1 MLVFLRKASQ
11 TLFAKILLLLLVL
24 SFGVWGVS
32 ASLFS
37 NTSDT
42 VVAVGDQSVSS
53 ADFAFAYQRQ
63 VTDMSNRFGMQLTT
77 EQARAFGIESQVFS
91 QLAAGAALDQLAAD
105 MNLGLSQD
113 RLAQLIADDPAFKN
127 SGGNFDRALFSS
139 RLRNAGLREDDY
151 IEERSKVAIRS
162 QIVDATA
169 DGFVAPKVLI
179 DAIKAYRYENRDINY
194 ILLTNA
200 NIELIKAPDD
210 ATLAAWFETAKAGYR
225 APEYR
230 SFNYVKLEPS
240 DIADT
245 ASITDEQIREDYE
258 RRKAS
263 YEIAGTRTIEQLS
276 FENREMA
283 EAALEELLKGTS
295 FDQLVTDQGKT
306 AGDVLLGDFTRDRLP
321 DPTLAEAAFAVTA
334 EGGTTGVVDG
344 AFGPVILRVTNIK
357 EGRTQSLDE
366 VKEEIREALAE
377 QAAIADLT
385 AVHDQFEDLRAG
397 GSTLKE
403 AADQLQLQTVT
414 VTDIDRRG
422 LDSRETEVAGIPERD
437 KLLADVFSTEIGVE
451 ALPVTLGNN
460 GFIWFDVTDIKA
472 ERERELAEVREKAIA
487 DWTAEQQRIA
497 LGAKAES
504 LRQRIADGGNLEEVA
519 AELALAV
526 ESKAGITRRTEDAV
540 LGATAITAAFSG
552 PQGTVA
558 TASGADPST
567 QILLTVTAVR
577 DQPTGGVPL
586 NEDEQ
591 IAQVANSAGDDILDQ
606 MVGQLQ
612 SEYGVTINQ
621 ALAQQAIV
629 R

>member
-210 ATLAAWFETAKAGYR
+210 ATLAAWFETTKSGYR

-283 EAALEELLKGTS
+283 EAALEELQKGTS

-357 EGRTQSLDE
+357 EGRTQSLEE

-451 ALPVTLGNN
+451 ALPVTMGSN

-552 PQGTVA
+552 PQSTVA

>member
-63 VTDMSNRFGMQLTT
+63 VADMSNRFGMQLTT

-200 NIELIKAPDD
+200 NIDLIKAPDD
-210 ATLAAWFETAKAGYR
+210 ATLAAWFETTKSGYR

-283 EAALEELLKGTS
+283 EAALEELQKGTS

-321 DPTLAEAAFAVTA
+321 DPTDRKS
-334 EGGTTGVVDG
+334 VV
-344 AFGPVILRVTNIK
+344 
-357 EGRTQSLDE
+357 
-366 VKEEIREALAE
+366 
-377 QAAIADLT
+377 
-385 AVHDQFEDLRAG
+385 
-397 GSTLKE
+397 
-403 AADQLQLQTVT
+403 
-414 VTDIDRRG
+414 
-422 LDSRETEVAGIPERD
+422 
-437 KLLADVFSTEIGVE
+437 
-451 ALPVTLGNN
+451 
-460 GFIWFDVTDIKA
+460 
-472 ERERELAEVREKAIA
+472 
-487 DWTAEQQRIA
+487 
-497 LGAKAES
+497 
-504 LRQRIADGGNLEEVA
+504 
-519 AELALAV
+519 
-526 ESKAGITRRTEDAV
+526 
-540 LGATAITAAFSG
+540 
-552 PQGTVA
+552 
-558 TASGADPST
+558 
-567 QILLTVTAVR
+567 
-577 DQPTGGVPL
+577 
-586 NEDEQ
+586 
-591 IAQVANSAGDDILDQ
+591 
-606 MVGQLQ
+606 
-612 SEYGVTINQ
+612 
-621 ALAQQAIV
+621 
-629 R
+629 

>member
-1 MLVFLRKASQ
+1 MLVFMRKASQ
-11 TLFAKILLLLLVL
+11 TVFAKTLLLLLVV

-42 VVAVGDQSVSS
+42 VVAVGDQTVSTS
-53 ADFAFAYQRQ
+53 DFAFAYQRQ
-63 VTDMSNRFGMQLTT
+63 VADMSNRFGMQLTT
-77 EQARAFGIESQVFS
+77 EQARAFGIEAQVFS

-127 SGGNFDRALFSS
+127 SAGTFDRGLFSS

-169 DGFVAPKVLI
+169 DGFVAPKVLV
-179 DAIKAYRYENRDINY
+179 DAIKTYRYENRDINY
-194 ILLTNA
+194 LLLTNA
-200 NIELIKAPDD
+200 NIEPVKAPDD
-210 ATLAAWFETAKAGYR
+210 ATITAWFETTKSGYR

-230 SFNYVKLEPS
+230 SFNYVKLEPA
-240 DIADT
+240 DIADK
-245 ASITDEQIREDYE
+245 AAITDEQIREDYE

-276 FENREMA
+276 FESREMA
-283 EAALEELLKGTS
+283 DAAFQALQDGTS
-295 FDQLVTDQGKT
+295 FDQLVADQGKT

-321 DPTLAEAAFAVTA
+321 DPALAEAAFGVTT

-344 AFGPVILRVTNIK
+344 ALGPVILRITNIK
-357 EGRTQSLDE
+357 EGRTRSLDE

-377 QAAIADLT
+377 SAAIADIT
-385 AVHDQFEDLRAG
+385 TVHDQFEDLRAG

-403 AADQLQLQTVT
+403 AADQLKLKTAT

-422 LDSRETEVAGIPERD
+422 LDNRETEVSGIPEKD
-437 KLLADVFSTEIGVE
+437 KLLAEVFRTDIGVE
-451 ALPVTLGNN
+451 ALPVNLGNN
-460 GFIWFDVTDIKA
+460 GFIWFEVTDIKA
-472 ERERELAEVREKAIA
+472 ERDRELAEVREKAVA

-504 LRQRIADGGNLEEVA
+504 LRQRVADGGKLEDIA
-519 AELALAV
+519 AELGLAV
-526 ESKAGITRRTEDAV
+526 ESKAGITRRSEDAV
-540 LGATAITAAFSG
+540 LGPTAITAAFSG

-586 NEDEQ
+586 GDDEQ
-591 IAQVANSAGDDILDQ
+591 INQIANTVGDDILDQ

-612 SEYGVTINQ
+612 SEYGVTFNQ

>member
-127 SGGNFDRALFSS
+127 SGGSFDRALFSS

-210 ATLAAWFETAKAGYR
+210 ATLAAWFETTKSGYR

-283 EAALEELLKGTS
+283 EAALEELQKGTS

-366 VKEEIREALAE
+366 VREEIREALAE

-437 KLLADVFSTEIGVE
+437 KLLTDVFRTEIGVE

-567 QILLTVTAVR
+567 QILLMVTAVR

>member
-210 ATLAAWFETAKAGYR
+210 ATLAAWFETTKSGYR

-283 EAALEELLKGTS
+283 EAAREELQKGTS

-321 DPTLAEAAFAVTA
+321 DPALAEAAFAVTA
-334 EGGTTGVVDG
+334 EGGTTDVVDG

-366 VKEEIREALAE
+366 VKEEIRVALAE

-422 LDSRETEVAGIPERD
+422 LDNRETEVAGIPERD
-437 KLLADVFSTEIGVE
+437 KLLTDVFRTEIGVE

-472 ERERELAEVREKAIA
+472 ERDRELAEVRERAIA

-497 LGAKAES
+497 LGAKAEG
-504 LRQRIADGGNLEEVA
+504 LRQRVADGGNLEDVA
-519 AELALAV
+519 AELGLAV

-558 TASGADPST
+558 TASGGDPST
-567 QILLTVTAVR
+567 QILMTVTAVR
-577 DQPTGGVPL
+577 DQPTSGVPL

>member
-1 MLVFLRKASQ
+1 MLVILRKASR
-11 TLFAKILLLLLVL
+11 TLFAKILLLLLVV
-24 SFGVWGVS
+24 SFGVWGIS

-42 VVAVGDQSVSS
+42 VIAVGDQSVSS
-53 ADFAFAYQRQ
+53 SDFAFAYQRQ
-63 VTDMSNRFGMQLTT
+63 VADMSNRFGMQLTT
-77 EQARAFGIESQVFS
+77 EQARAFGIEAQVFS
-91 QLAAGAALDQLAAD
+91 QLSAGAALDQLASD

-127 SGGNFDRALFSS
+127 AAGSFDRALFSS
-139 RLRNAGLREDDY
+139 RLRSAGLREDDY
-151 IEERSKVAIRS
+151 IEERSRVAIRS

-169 DGFVAPKVLI
+169 DGFVAPKVLV
-179 DAIKAYRYENRDINY
+179 DALKVYRYENRDINY
-194 ILLTNA
+194 LLLTNA
-200 NIELIKAPDD
+200 NIEPVKAPDD
-210 ATLAAWFETAKAGYR
+210 ATLAAWFETTKSGYR

-230 SFNYVKLEPS
+230 SFNYVKLEPA
-240 DIADT
+240 DIADK
-245 ASITDEQIREDYE
+245 ASVTDEQIREDYE

-283 EAALEELLKGTS
+283 EAALQELQNGTS

-306 AGDVLLGDFTRDRLP
+306 AGDVLLGEFTRERLP
-321 DPTLAEAAFAVTA
+321 DPALADAAFAVTT

-344 AFGPVILRVTNIK
+344 ALGPVIMRITNIK
-357 EGRTQSLDE
+357 DSRTRSLDE
-366 VKEEIREALAE
+366 VKEEIRTALAE
-377 QAAIADLT
+377 SAAIADIT
-385 AVHDQFEDLRAG
+385 TVHDQFEDLRAG

-403 AADQLQLQTVT
+403 AADQLKLKTAT

-422 LDSRETEVAGIPERD
+422 LDTRETEVAGIPERD
-437 KLLADVFSTEIGVE
+437 KLLTEVFRTDIGVE
-451 ALPVTLGNN
+451 ALPVNLGNN

-472 ERERELAEVREKAIA
+472 ERDRELSEVRERAVA
-487 DWTAEQQRIA
+487 DWTAEQQRAA

-504 LRQRIADGGNLEEVA
+504 LRKRLADGAKLEDIA
-519 AELALAV
+519 TELGLAV
-526 ESKAGITRRTEDAV
+526 ESKAGLTRRSDDAV
-540 LGATAITAAFSG
+540 LGPTAVTAAFSG

-567 QILLTVTAVR
+567 QILLVVTEVR

-591 IAQVANSAGDDILDQ
+591 IAQVANAAGDDILDQ

-621 ALAQQAIV
+621 TLAQQAIV

>member
-210 ATLAAWFETAKAGYR
+210 ATLAAWFETTKSGYR

-240 DIADT
+240 DIANT

-283 EAALEELLKGTS
+283 EAALEELQKGTS

-451 ALPVTLGNN
+451 ALPVTMGSN

>member
-210 ATLAAWFETAKAGYR
+210 ATLAAWFETTKSGYR

-230 SFNYVKLEPS
+230 SFNYVKLAPS

-283 EAALEELLKGTS
+283 EAALEELQKGTS

-422 LDSRETEVAGIPERD
+422 LDSRETEVAGIPEQD
-437 KLLADVFSTEIGVE
+437 KLLADVFRTEIGVE
-451 ALPVTLGNN
+451 ALPVTMGSS

>member
-1 MLVFLRKASQ
+1 MLVILRKASQ
-11 TLFAKILLLLLVL
+11 TVFAKILLLLLVV

-42 VVAVGDQSVSS
+42 VVAVGDQTVSS
-53 ADFAFAYQRQ
+53 NDFAFAYQRQ
-63 VTDMSNRFGMQLTT
+63 VTDLSNRFGTQLTT
-77 EQARAFGIESQVFS
+77 EQARAFGVEAQVFS

-127 SGGNFDRALFSS
+127 AAGNFDRALFSS
-139 RLRNAGLREDDY
+139 RLRSAGLREDDY
-151 IEERSKVAIRS
+151 IQERSRVAIRS

-179 DAIKAYRYENRDINY
+179 DALKAYRYENRDINY
-194 ILLTNA
+194 LLLTNA
-200 NIELIKAPDD
+200 NIEPVKAPDD
-210 ATLAAWFETAKAGYR
+210 ATLAAWFETTKSGYR

-230 SFNYVKLEPS
+230 SFNYVKLEPA
-240 DIADT
+240 DIADK
-245 ASITDEQIREDYE
+245 AAITDDQIREDYE
-258 RRKAS
+258 RRKAA

-276 FENREMA
+276 FESREMA
-283 EAALEELLKGTS
+283 EAALQELSNGTS
-295 FDQLVTDQGKT
+295 FDQLVADQGKT

-321 DPTLAEAAFAVTA
+321 DAALADAAFAVTA
-334 EGGTTGVVDG
+334 EGGTTPVVDG
-344 AFGPVILRVTNIK
+344 ALGPVIMRITNIK
-357 EGRTQSLDE
+357 EGRTRSLDE

-377 QAAIADLT
+377 SAAITDIT
-385 AVHDQFEDLRAG
+385 TVHDQFEDLRAG

-403 AADQLQLQTVT
+403 AADQLKLQTVT

-422 LDSRETEVAGIPERD
+422 LDTRETEVADIPQRD
-437 KLLADVFSTEIGVE
+437 ALLAEVFRTDIGVE
-451 ALPVTLGNN
+451 ALPVNLGNN

-472 ERERELAEVREKAIA
+472 ERDRALAEVREKAVA

-504 LRQRIADGGNLEEVA
+504 LRKRIADGGKLEDVA
-519 AELALAV
+519 TELGLAV
-526 ESKAGITRRTEDAV
+526 ESKAGITRRSEDAV
-540 LGATAITAAFSG
+540 LGPTAINAAFSG

-577 DQPTGGVPL
+577 DQPTSGVPL

-591 IAQVANSAGDDILDQ
+591 IAQVANAAGDDILDQ
-606 MVGQLQ
+606 MVNQLQ
-612 SEYGVTINQ
+612 SEYGVTFNQ

>member
-1 MLVFLRKASQ
+1 MLVFLRKASR

-63 VTDMSNRFGMQLTT
+63 VADMSNRFGMQLTT

-127 SGGNFDRALFSS
+127 SAGNFDRALFSS

-210 ATLAAWFETAKAGYR
+210 ATLAAWFETTKSGYR

-240 DIADT
+240 DIADK

-258 RRKAS
+258 RRKSS

-283 EAALEELLKGTS
+283 EAAVEELQKGTS

-306 AGDVLLGDFTRDRLP
+306 ASDVLLGDFTRDRLP
-321 DPTLAEAAFAVTA
+321 DPALAAAAFAVTA
-334 EGGTTGVVDG
+334 EGGTTDVVDG
-344 AFGPVILRVTNIK
+344 ALGPVILRVTNIK

-385 AVHDQFEDLRAG
+385 SVHDQFEDLRAG

-403 AADQLQLQTVT
+403 AADQLRLQTVT

-437 KLLADVFSTEIGVE
+437 KLLADVFRTEIGIE
-451 ALPVTLGNN
+451 ALPVTMGNN

-472 ERERELAEVREKAIA
+472 ERDRELAEVREKAIA

-504 LRQRIADGGNLEEVA
+504 LRQRVADGGTLEEVA
-519 AELALAV
+519 TELGLAV
-526 ESKAGITRRTEDAV
+526 ESKAGVTRRTEDAV
-540 LGATAITAAFSG
+540 LGPTAITAAFSG
-552 PQGTVA
+552 PQGIVV

-577 DQPTGGVPL
+577 DQPTSGIPL

-591 IAQVANSAGDDILDQ
+591 VAQVANSAGDDILDQ

>member
-1 MLVFLRKASQ
+1 MLVFMRKASR
-11 TLFAKILLLLLVL
+11 TVFAKALLLILVV

-42 VVAVGDQSVSS
+42 VVAVGDQTVSS
-53 ADFAFAYQRQ
+53 SDFAFAYQRQ
-63 VTDMSNRFGMQLTT
+63 VADMSNRFGMQLTT
-77 EQARAFGIESQVFS
+77 EQARAFGIEAQVFS
-91 QLAAGAALDQLAAD
+91 QLAAGAALDQLASD

-113 RLAQLIADDPAFKN
+113 RLAQLIAEDPAFTN
-127 SGGNFDRALFSS
+127 ATGSFDRALFSS

-151 IEERSKVAIRS
+151 IEERSRVAIRS

-200 NIELIKAPDD
+200 NIEPVKAPDD
-210 ATLAAWFETAKAGYR
+210 ATLAAWFETTKSGYR

-240 DIADT
+240 DIADKS
-245 ASITDEQIREDYE
+245 AVTDEQIREDYE

-283 EAALEELLKGTS
+283 EAALQELLNGTS
-295 FDQLVTDQGKT
+295 FDQLVADQGKT
-306 AGDVLLGDFTRDRLP
+306 AGDVLLGDFTQDRLP
-321 DPTLAEAAFAVTA
+321 DPTLAQAAFAVTA
-334 EGGTTGVVDG
+334 EGGTTPVVDG
-344 AFGPVILRVTNIK
+344 AFGPVILRITNIK
-357 EGRTQSLDE
+357 EGRTRGLDE

-377 QAAIADLT
+377 SAAIADIT

-403 AADQLQLQTVT
+403 AAEQLKLKATT

-422 LDSRETEVAGIPERD
+422 LDTRETDVAGIPERD
-437 KLLADVFSTEIGVE
+437 KLLADVFRTEIGVE
-451 ALPVTLGNN
+451 ALPVNMGSN
-460 GFIWFDVTDIKA
+460 GFIWFEVTDIKA
-472 ERERELAEVREKAIA
+472 ERDRELAEVRERAVA

-504 LRQRIADGGNLEEVA
+504 LRQRIADGGKLEEIA
-519 AELALAV
+519 SELGLAV

-540 LGATAITAAFSG
+540 LGPTAITAAFSG
-552 PQGTVA
+552 PQATVA

-567 QILLTVTAVR
+567 QILLTVTALR

-586 NEDEQ
+586 GEDEQ

-612 SEYGVTINQ
+612 AEYGVTINQ

>member
-210 ATLAAWFETAKAGYR
+210 ATLAAWFETTKSGYR

-283 EAALEELLKGTS
+283 EAALEELQKGTS

-357 EGRTQSLDE
+357 EGRTQSLEE

-451 ALPVTLGNN
+451 ALPVTMGSN

>member
-210 ATLAAWFETAKAGYR
+210 ATLAAWFETTKSGYR

-283 EAALEELLKGTS
+283 EAALEELQKGTS

-366 VKEEIREALAE
+366 VREEIREALAE

-451 ALPVTLGNN
+451 ALPVTLGSN

-552 PQGTVA
+552 PQGTVS

>member
-63 VTDMSNRFGMQLTT
+63 VADMSNRFGMQLTT

-200 NIELIKAPDD
+200 NIDLIKAPDD
-210 ATLAAWFETAKAGYR
+210 ATLAAWFETTKSGYR

-283 EAALEELLKGTS
+283 EAALEELQKGTS

-334 EGGTTGVVDG
+334 EGGTTDVVDG

-422 LDSRETEVAGIPERD
+422 LDSRQTEVAGIPERD
-437 KLLADVFSTEIGVE
+437 KLLADVFRTEIGVE
-451 ALPVTLGNN
+451 ALPVTMGNN

-472 ERERELAEVREKAIA
+472 ERDRELAEVREKAIA

-504 LRQRIADGGNLEEVA
+504 LRQRIADGGNLEDVA

-540 LGATAITAAFSG
+540 LGAAAVTAAFSG

>member
-1 MLVFLRKASQ
+1 MRKASR
-11 TLFAKILLLLLVL
+11 TVFAKTLLILLVV

-42 VVAVGDQSVSS
+42 VVAVGDQTVSS

-63 VTDMSNRFGMQLTT
+63 VADLSNRFGMQLTT
-77 EQARAFGIESQVFS
+77 EQARAFGVESQVFS
-91 QLAAGAALDQLAAD
+91 QLAAGAALDQLASD

-127 SGGNFDRALFSS
+127 AAGNFDRALFSS

-169 DGFVAPKVLI
+169 DGFVAPKVLV

-194 ILLTNA
+194 VLLTNA
-200 NIELIKAPDD
+200 NIEPIKAPDD
-210 ATLAAWFETAKAGYR
+210 ATLAAWFETTKSRYR

-230 SFNYVKLEPS
+230 SFSYVKLEPA
-240 DIADT
+240 DIADK
-245 ASITDEQIREDYE
+245 ASITDDQIREDYE

-283 EAALEELLKGTS
+283 EAALQELQNGTS

-321 DPTLAEAAFAVTA
+321 DPALAEAAFAVTA

-344 AFGPVILRVTNIK
+344 ALGPVILRITNIK

-366 VKEEIREALAE
+366 VKEDIREALAE
-377 QAAIADLT
+377 AAAIADIT

-403 AADQLQLQTVT
+403 AADQLKLQTVT

-422 LDSRETEVAGIPERD
+422 LDTREMEVAGIPERD
-437 KLLADVFSTEIGVE
+437 KLLDEVFRTDIGVE
-451 ALPVTLGNN
+451 ALPVNLGSS
-460 GFIWFDVTDIKA
+460 GFIWFEVTDIKA
-472 ERERELAEVREKAIA
+472 ERDRELSEVREKAVA

-504 LRQRIADGGNLEEVA
+504 LRKRIADGGTLEEIA
-519 AELALAV
+519 AELGVAV
-526 ESKAGITRRTEDAV
+526 ESKAGITRRSEDAV
-540 LGATAITAAFSG
+540 LGPTAILAAFSG

-567 QILLTVTAVR
+567 QILLSVTAVR

-586 NEDEQ
+586 GEDEQ
-591 IAQVANSAGDDILDQ
+591 IAQMANSAGDDILDQ

-612 SEYGVTINQ
+612 AEYGVTINQ
-621 ALAQQAIV
+621 TLAQQAIV

>member
-11 TLFAKILLLLLVL
+11 TLFAKILLLLLVV

-42 VVAVGDQSVSS
+42 VVAVGDQTVSS

-63 VTDMSNRFGMQLTT
+63 VADMSNRFGMQLTT

-127 SGGNFDRALFSS
+127 SAGNFDRALFSS

-200 NIELIKAPDD
+200 NIEPIKAPDD
-210 ATLAAWFETAKAGYR
+210 ATLAAWFETTKSGYR

-230 SFNYVKLEPS
+230 SFNYVKLEPA
-240 DIADT
+240 DIADKSAVT
-245 ASITDEQIREDYE
+245 EDQIREDYE

-283 EAALEELLKGTS
+283 DAALQELQNGTS
-295 FDQLVTDQGKT
+295 FDQLVSDQGKT

-321 DPTLAEAAFAVTA
+321 DPALADAAFAVTTD
-334 EGGTTGVVDG
+334 GGTTPVVDG
-344 AFGPVILRVTNIK
+344 AFGPVILRITNIK
-357 EGRTQSLDE
+357 EGRTQPLDE
-366 VKEEIREALAE
+366 VKEEIRTALAE
-377 QAAIADLT
+377 AAAIADIT

-403 AADQLQLQTVT
+403 AADQLKLQTVT
-414 VTDIDRRG
+414 VNEIDRRG
-422 LDSRETEVAGIPERD
+422 LDNRETEVAGLPERD
-437 KLLADVFSTEIGVE
+437 KLLAEVFRTDIGVE
-451 ALPVTLGNN
+451 ALPVNLGSN
-460 GFIWFDVTDIKA
+460 GFIWFEVTDIKA
-472 ERERELAEVREKAIA
+472 ERDRELAEVREKAVA

-504 LRQRIADGGNLEEVA
+504 LRQRIVDGGKLEDIA
-519 AELALAV
+519 GELGLAV
-526 ESKAGITRRTEDAV
+526 ESKAGITRRSEDAV
-540 LGATAITAAFSG
+540 LGATAILAAFSG

-558 TASGADPST
+558 TAQGEDPST
-567 QILLTVTAVR
+567 QILMTVTAVR
-577 DQPTGGVPL
+577 DQPTGGVPIG
-586 NEDEQ
+586 EDEQ

-612 SEYGVTINQ
+612 AEYGVTINQ

>member
-210 ATLAAWFETAKAGYR
+210 ATLAAWFETTKSGYR

-283 EAALEELLKGTS
+283 EAALEELQKGTS

-306 AGDVLLGDFTRDRLP
+306 AGDVLLGDFTRDRMP

-366 VKEEIREALAE
+366 VREEIREALAE

-422 LDSRETEVAGIPERD
+422 LDNRETEVFGIPERD
-437 KLLADVFSTEIGVE
+437 KLLADVFRTEIGVE

-552 PQGTVA
+552 PQGTVS

>member
-63 VTDMSNRFGMQLTT
+63 VADMSNRFGMQLTT

-200 NIELIKAPDD
+200 NIDLIKAPDD
-210 ATLAAWFETAKAGYR
+210 ATLAAWFETTKSGYR

-283 EAALEELLKGTS
+283 EAALEELQKGTS

-334 EGGTTGVVDG
+334 EGGTTDVVDG

-437 KLLADVFSTEIGVE
+437 KLLADVFRTEIGVE
-451 ALPVTLGNN
+451 ALPVTMGNN

-472 ERERELAEVREKAIA
+472 ERDRELAEVREKAIA

-504 LRQRIADGGNLEEVA
+504 LRQRIADGGNLEDVA
-519 AELALAV
+519 VELALAV
-526 ESKAGITRRTEDAV
+526 ESKAGITRRTEDAI
-540 LGATAITAAFSG
+540 LGAAAVTAAFSG

-606 MVGQLQ
+606 MVSQLQ

>member
-1 MLVFLRKASQ
+1 MLVVLRKASK
-11 TLFAKILLLLLVL
+11 TLFAKILLILLVA

-42 VVAVGDQSVSS
+42 VVAVGDQTVSS

-63 VTDMSNRFGMQLTT
+63 VSDMSSRFGMQLTT
-77 EQARAFGIESQVFS
+77 EQARAFGIEGQVFS

-127 SGGNFDRALFSS
+127 SAGSFDRGLFSS

-151 IEERSKVAIRS
+151 IQERSKVAIRS

-179 DAIKAYRYENRDINY
+179 DAIKSYRYENRDINY
-194 ILLTNA
+194 LLLTNA
-200 NIELIKAPDD
+200 NIEPVKAPDD
-210 ATLAAWFETAKAGYR
+210 ATLAAWFETTKSGYR

-230 SFNYVKLEPS
+230 SFNYVKLEPA

-245 ASITDEQIREDYE
+245 TAITDEQIREDYE
-258 RRKAS
+258 RRKAA

-276 FENREMA
+276 FENREIA
-283 EAALEELLKGTS
+283 DAALSELQNGTS
-295 FDQLVTDQGKT
+295 FDQLVADQGKT
-306 AGDVLLGDFTRDRLP
+306 AGDVLLGEFTRDRLP
-321 DPTLAEAAFAVTA
+321 DPALAEAAFAVTA
-334 EGGTTGVVDG
+334 EGGTTPVVDG
-344 AFGPVILRVTNIK
+344 ALGPVILRITNIND
-357 EGRTQSLDE
+357 GRTQSLDE
-366 VKEEIREALAE
+366 VKEDIRVALAE
-377 QAAIADLT
+377 AAAIADIT

-403 AADQLQLQTVT
+403 AADQLKLTTAT
-414 VTDIDRRG
+414 VTDIDNRG

-437 KLLADVFSTEIGVE
+437 KVLAEVFRTDIGVE
-451 ALPVTLGNN
+451 ALPVNLGSN

-472 ERERELAEVREKAIA
+472 ARDRELTEVREKAVA
-487 DWTAEQQRIA
+487 DWTAEQQRVA
-497 LGAKAES
+497 LGALAEG
-504 LRQRIADGGNLEEVA
+504 LRKRIADGGTLEDIA
-519 AELALAV
+519 TELGLAV
-526 ESKAGITRRTEDAV
+526 ESKAGVTRRSEDTV
-540 LGATAITAAFSG
+540 LGPTAITAAFSG

-558 TASGADPST
+558 TASGGDPST

-591 IAQVANSAGDDILDQ
+591 IGQLANAAGDDILDQ
-606 MVGQLQ
+606 MVSQLQ
-612 SEYGVTINQ
+612 AEYGVTFNQ

>member
-11 TLFAKILLLLLVL
+11 TLFAKILLLLLVV

-63 VTDMSNRFGMQLTT
+63 VADMSNRFGMQLTT
-77 EQARAFGIESQVFS
+77 EQARAFGIEAQVFS
-91 QLAAGAALDQLAAD
+91 QLAAGAALDQLASD

-127 SGGNFDRALFSS
+127 AAGNFDRALFSS
-139 RLRNAGLREDDY
+139 RLRSAGLREDDY

-194 ILLTNA
+194 VLLTNA
-200 NIELIKAPDD
+200 NIEPIKAPDD
-210 ATLAAWFETAKAGYR
+210 ATLAAWFETTKSGYR

-230 SFNYVKLEPS
+230 SFSYVKLEPA
-240 DIADT
+240 DIADR
-245 ASITDEQIREDYE
+245 ASVTDEQIREDYE

-263 YEIAGTRTIEQLS
+263 YEIAGTRTVEQLS

-283 EAALEELLKGTS
+283 EAALQELKNGTS

-321 DPTLAEAAFAVTA
+321 DPALAEAAFGVTT

-344 AFGPVILRVTNIK
+344 ALGPVILRITNIK

-366 VKEEIREALAE
+366 VKDTIREALAE
-377 QAAIADLT
+377 AAAIADIT

-403 AADQLQLQTVT
+403 AADQLKLQTVT
-414 VTDIDRRG
+414 VTEIDRRG
-422 LDSRETEVAGIPERD
+422 LDARETEVAGIPERD
-437 KLLADVFSTEIGVE
+437 RLLNEVFRTDIGVE
-451 ALPVTLGNN
+451 ALPVNLGSS
-460 GFIWFDVTDIKA
+460 GFIWFEVTDIKA
-472 ERERELAEVREKAIA
+472 ERDRELAEVREKAVT

-504 LRQRIADGGNLEEVA
+504 LRKRVADGGKLEDIA
-519 AELALAV
+519 TELGVAV
-526 ESKAGITRRTEDAV
+526 ESKAGITRRSEDAV
-540 LGATAITAAFSG
+540 LGPAAILAAFSG
-552 PQGTVA
+552 PQGTAA
-558 TASGADPST
+558 TASGADPAT

-586 NEDEQ
+586 GEDEQ
-591 IAQVANSAGDDILDQ
+591 IAQMANSAGDDILDQ

-612 SEYGVTINQ
+612 AEYGVTINQ

>member
-11 TLFAKILLLLLVL
+11 TLFAKILLLLLVV

-42 VVAVGDQSVSS
+42 VVAVGDQTVSS
-53 ADFAFAYQRQ
+53 NDFAFAYQRQ
-63 VTDMSNRFGMQLTT
+63 VTDLSNRFGTQLTT
-77 EQARAFGIESQVFS
+77 EQARAFGVEAQVFS

-127 SGGNFDRALFSS
+127 SAGNFDRALFSS
-139 RLRNAGLREDDY
+139 RLRSAGLREDDY
-151 IEERSKVAIRS
+151 IQERSKVAIRS

-179 DAIKAYRYENRDINY
+179 DAIKTYRYENRDINY
-194 ILLTNA
+194 LLLTNA
-200 NIELIKAPDD
+200 NIEPVKAPDE
-210 ATLAAWFETAKAGYR
+210 ATLAAWFETTKSGYR

-230 SFNYVKLEPS
+230 SFNYVKLEPA
-240 DIADT
+240 DIADK
-245 ASITDEQIREDYE
+245 AAITDDQIREDYD
-258 RRKAS
+258 RRKAA

-283 EAALEELLKGTS
+283 EAALQELGNGTS
-295 FDQLVTDQGKT
+295 FDQLVADQGKT

-321 DPTLAEAAFAVTA
+321 DAALADAAFAVTV
-334 EGGTTGVVDG
+334 EGGTTPVVDG
-344 AFGPVILRVTNIK
+344 SLGPVIMRITNIK
-357 EGRTQSLDE
+357 EGRTRSLDE

-377 QAAIADLT
+377 SAAITDIT
-385 AVHDQFEDLRAG
+385 TVHDQFEDLRAG

-403 AADQLQLQTVT
+403 AADQLKLQTVT
-414 VTDIDRRG
+414 ITDIDRRG
-422 LDSRETEVAGIPERD
+422 LDTRETEVADIPQRD
-437 KLLADVFSTEIGVE
+437 ALLAEVFRTDIGVE
-451 ALPVTLGNN
+451 ALPVNLGNN

-472 ERERELAEVREKAIA
+472 ERDRALAEVREKAVA

-504 LRQRIADGGNLEEVA
+504 LRKRIADGGKLEDVA
-519 AELALAV
+519 TELGLAV
-526 ESKAGITRRTEDAV
+526 ESKAGITRRSEDAV
-540 LGATAITAAFSG
+540 LGPTSINAAFSG

-567 QILLTVTAVR
+567 QVLLTVTAVR

-591 IAQVANSAGDDILDQ
+591 IAQLANAAGDDILDQ
-606 MVGQLQ
+606 MVNQLQ
-612 SEYGVTINQ
+612 SEYGVTFNQ

>member
-210 ATLAAWFETAKAGYR
+210 ATLAAWFETTKSGYR

-276 FENREMA
+276 FESREMA
-283 EAALEELLKGTS
+283 EAALEELQKGTS

-377 QAAIADLT
+377 QAAITDLT

-504 LRQRIADGGNLEEVA
+504 LRQRIADGGNMEEVA

>member
-63 VTDMSNRFGMQLTT
+63 VADMSNRFGMQLTT

-200 NIELIKAPDD
+200 NIDLIKAPDD
-210 ATLAAWFETAKAGYR
+210 ATLAAWFETTKSGYR

-283 EAALEELLKGTS
+283 EAALEELQKGTS

-334 EGGTTGVVDG
+334 EGGTTDVVDG

-357 EGRTQSLDE
+357 EGRTQGLDE

-437 KLLADVFSTEIGVE
+437 KLLADVFRTEIGVE
-451 ALPVTLGNN
+451 ALPVTMGNN

-472 ERERELAEVREKAIA
+472 ERDRELAEVREKAIA

-504 LRQRIADGGNLEEVA
+504 LRQRIADGGNLEDVA

-540 LGATAITAAFSG
+540 LGAAAVTAAFSG

>member
-1 MLVFLRKASQ
+1 MLVFLRKASR

-32 ASLFS
+32 ASLFN

-63 VTDMSNRFGMQLTT
+63 VADMSNRFGMQLTT

-127 SGGNFDRALFSS
+127 SAGNFDRALFSS

-210 ATLAAWFETAKAGYR
+210 ATLAAWFETTKSGYR

-240 DIADT
+240 DIADK

-258 RRKAS
+258 RRKSS

-283 EAALEELLKGTS
+283 EAAVEELQKGTS

-306 AGDVLLGDFTRDRLP
+306 ASDVLLGDFTRDRLP
-321 DPTLAEAAFAVTA
+321 DPALAEAAFAVAA
-334 EGGTTGVVDG
+334 EGGTTDVVDG
-344 AFGPVILRVTNIK
+344 ALGPVILRVTNIK
-357 EGRTQSLDE
+357 EGRTQSVDE

-385 AVHDQFEDLRAG
+385 SVHDQFEDLRAG

-403 AADQLQLQTVT
+403 AADQLRLQTVT

-422 LDSRETEVAGIPERD
+422 LDNRETEVAGIPERD
-437 KLLADVFSTEIGVE
+437 KLLADVFRTEIGIE
-451 ALPVTLGNN
+451 ALPVTMGNN

-472 ERERELAEVREKAIA
+472 ERDRELAEVREKAIA

-504 LRQRIADGGNLEEVA
+504 LRQRVADGGTLEEVA
-519 AELALAV
+519 AELGLAV
-526 ESKAGITRRTEDAV
+526 ESKAGVTRRTEDAV
-540 LGATAITAAFSG
+540 LGPTAVTAAFSG
-552 PQGTVA
+552 PQGIVV
-558 TASGADPST
+558 TASGGDPST